1 MTVESLKGTML
12 ASAQPVLHR
21 AAVPIL
27 AAAGFPGEGCR
38 SGRQRATGS
47 VSLTRAVS
55 IADAK
60 AGVVEADH
68 LQ

>member
-1 MTVESLKGTML
+1 ML

-38 SGRQRATGS
+38 IDRQRSIGS
-47 VSLTRAVS
+47 ILEECGIS

>member
-1 MTVESLKGTML
+1 MLEGITL
-12 ASAQPVLHR
+12 ASAHSVLHR

-27 AAAGFPGEGCR
+27 AAAGFPREGCR
-38 SGRQRATGS
+38 IGRQRETEWLLEEYGI
-47 VSLTRAVS
+47 S

-68 LQ
+68 PK

>member
-1 MTVESLKGTML
+1 ML
-12 ASAQPVLHR
+12 ASSQSVLHR

-27 AAAGFPGEGCR
+27 AAAGSPGGACR
-38 SGRQRATGS
+38 IGRWRNIGS
-47 VSLTRAVS
+47 ILEECGIST
-55 IADAK
+55 ADAK

>member
-1 MTVESLKGTML
+1 ML
-12 ASAQPVLHR
+12 APSQSDLHR

-27 AAAGFPGEGCR
+27 ASAGSPGGACR
-38 SGRQRATGS
+38 IGRRRSIGS
-47 VSLTRAVS
+47 ILEECGIS
-55 IADAK
+55 IANAK

>member
-1 MTVESLKGTML
+1 ML
-12 ASAQPVLHR
+12 ASAQSVLHR
-21 AAVPIL
+21 ATAPAL

-38 SGRQRATGS
+38 IGRRRAIGS
-47 VSLTRAVS
+47 IFEDYGIS

-60 AGVVEADH
+60 SGVVEADH